1 MADKASLSKRLKA
14 GWESRSACP
23 LTFEYSASR
32 NEHATC
38 PRCGFTGG
46 IQRVIVP
53 VWLP

>member
-32 NEHATC
+32 NEYATC
-38 PRCGFTGG
+38 SRCGFTGG